1 MRTLLHGDTVRART
15 DPKLQILELLNEN
28 RVMCVAT
35 LRPDGWPQ
43 ATMVGY
49 VHDDL
54 TLYFVVARISQKLTN
69 IAREPRISIALGH
82 DRPDRLRGL
91 SMAARAAEVTE
102 LAEIDHLNALM
113 LERYPG
119 QVVFSPRESSTAVLR
134 ATPEVI
140 SVVDLPKGPGEPELV
155 RVSDETSVYRI
166 PNGAAFGRPGRAG
179 QAATGATVGVRYTH
193 ARQDAYRPGAPL

>member
-1 MRTLLHGDTVRART
+1 MLKTSRRARLE
-15 DPKLQILELLNEN
+15 PKAEILGLLSEN

-54 TLYFVVARISQKLTN
+54 TLYFVVARISQKLAN

-102 LAEIDHLNALM
+102 LAEIDHLNALI

-119 QVVFSPRESSTAVLR
+119 QVMFSPRETSTAVLR
-134 ATPEVI
+134 ATPESI
-140 SVVDLPKGPGEPELV
+140 SVIDLPKGPGEPELV
-155 RVSDETSVYRI
+155 RVNDETSIYRI
-166 PNGAAFGRPGRAG
+166 PNAAAFGRLGRAG
-179 QAATGATVGVRYTH
+179 EAATGASVGVQYTH
-193 ARQDAYRPGAPL
+193 ARQGEYRPGAPL

>member
-1 MRTLLHGDTVRART
+1 MLKMFERAKLE
-15 DPKLQILELLNEN
+15 PKLKILELLNEN

-35 LRPDGWPQ
+35 IRPDGWPQ

-54 TLYFVVARISQKLTN
+54 TVYFAVARISQKLAN
-69 IAREPRISIALGH
+69 IEREPRISIALGH

-91 SMAARAAEVTE
+91 SMAAHAAEVTE

-119 QVVFSPRESSTAVLR
+119 QVMFSPRETSTAVLR

-140 SVVDLPKGPGEPELV
+140 SVIDLPKGPGEPELV
-155 RVSDETSVYRI
+155 QI
-166 PNGAAFGRPGRAG
+166 GRAH
-179 QAATGATVGVRYTH
+179 V
-193 ARQDAYRPGAPL
+193 